1 MRIVKK
7 IIFIFLT
14 ISLLTGGC
22 AGMASKTKS
31 LSDDMGSPQKIA
43 LLRERAT
50 EFWTAF
56 VKEDY
61 EKIFNMQDPF
71 FRAKKDIHA
80 YISTLGRIKYH
91 KFEIKDIKVEG
102 NIAKV
107 EMSLVYSVPS
117 YKFKKVS
124 FTVPETEQEIETT
137 WIYVY
142 DNWYKE
148 WRSEMVESGAA
159 EY

>member
-1 MRIVKK
+1 MKK

-14 ISLLTGGC
+14 ISLLAGC
-22 AGMASKTKS
+22 AGMANKTKS
-31 LSDDMGSPQKIA
+31 LSDDMGSPEKIA
-43 LLRERAT
+43 LLRERTT

-71 FRAKKDIHA
+71 FRATKDMHT

-107 EMSLVYSVPS
+107 EMSLVYSMPS
-117 YKFKKVS
+117 YKFKKMTFS
-124 FTVPETEQEIETT
+124 VPETEQKIEMT

-148 WRSEMVESGAA
+148 WRSEMVESGSA